1 MIDFFQIGK
10 GDQLP
15 SITIQATT
23 RVNGQTV
30 PLPGL
35 AGGSVVFTMKAEN
48 GGAVKVNRAG
58 AVIVDAANAILRYD
72 WQAADTDT
80 AADYDA
86 EFELTIA
93 GKKLTVPNGP
103 RKIKVRITE
112 DLD

>member
-1 MIDFFQIGK
+1 MIDFFQMGK

-15 SITIQATT
+15 SLIIQATT
-23 RVNGQTV
+23 RVDGQTV

-35 AGGSVVFTMKAEN
+35 AGGSVVFTMKAE
-48 GGAVKVNRAG
+48 GGSVKINRAG
-58 AVIVDAANAILRYD
+58 ATIVDAANAILRYD
-72 WQAADTDT
+72 WQAIDTDT
-80 AADYDA
+80 PGEYDT

-103 RKIKVRITE
+103 RKIKVRVTE